1 MSCVSAAV
9 SVTIRVAPGADPRG
23 SRDFT
28 RRHPIRW
35 AVPRSHA
42 EPFPGSRLR
51 RDAEAPRR
59 RARRPVRRTSSL
71 VARASADDR
80 PDAEND
86 DYASPLLSSS
96 SSSALFA
103 SVADARWFNTYLH
116 GAVFVLILGFID
128 AGYSRDWTRIGAI
141 TPEFEQRLRDWA
153 VILGWVHVVAAAA
166 AAAVANARGLPVAPA
181 AGKTFLVGFLA
192 FLEVCFK
199 TVPEGEGGSE
209 SA

>member
-1 MSCVSAAV
+1 MSCVSSAI
-9 SVTIRVAPGADPRG
+9 SVTIRVAPGAAPRVAR
-23 SRDFT
+23 S

-42 EPFPGSRLR
+42 ETFPGCRLR
-51 RDAEAPRR
+51 RDAEALRR
-59 RARRPVRRTSSL
+59 RARRPVRRISSL
-71 VARASADDR
+71 VARASGDDR
-80 PDAEND
+80 PDAVHD
-86 DYASPLLSSS
+86 DDASAP
-96 SSSALFA
+96 SSSALLA

-153 VILGWVHVVAAAA
+153 VILGWVHVAAAA
-166 AAAVANARGLPVAPA
+166 AAGAVANARGLPVAPA
-181 AGKTFLVGFLA
+181 TAKTFLVGFLA

>member
-1 MSCVSAAV
+1 M
-9 SVTIRVAPGADPRG
+9 SVTIRVAPGAAPRG

-42 EPFPGSRLR
+42 ETFPGCRLR
-51 RDAEAPRR
+51 RDAEALRR

-71 VARASADDR
+71 VARASGDDR
-80 PDAEND
+80 PDAVHD
-86 DYASPLLSSS
+86 DDAAAPSSSSSS
-96 SSSALFA
+96 SSSALLTA
-103 SVADARWFNTYLH
+103 VADAKWFNTYIH

-153 VILGWVHVVAAAA
+153 VILGWVHVAAAAA
-166 AAAVANARGLPVAPA
+166 AAAVANARGLPAAPA
-181 AGKTFLVGFLA
+181 AAKTFLVGFLA

-209 SA
+209 SP